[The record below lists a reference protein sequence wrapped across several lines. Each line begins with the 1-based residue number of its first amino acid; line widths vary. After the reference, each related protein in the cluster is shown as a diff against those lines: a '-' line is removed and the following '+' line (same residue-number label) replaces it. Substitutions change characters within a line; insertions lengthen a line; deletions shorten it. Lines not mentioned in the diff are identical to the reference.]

1 MERPSTVG
9 VMSGITCRHAAC
21 AAVYFIRLRT
31 VARALP
37 VHRIAR

>member
-1 MERPSTVG
+1 
-9 VMSGITCRHAAC
+9 MSGITGQHAAC
-21 AAVYFIRLRT
+21 AAGVYFIRLRT